1 MERVYN
7 QINCVVKIM
16 KETGGYSPGEIYL
29 YEKRDE
35 KPKQIKR
42 WDKVVTIGGK
52 VKSVFDINSGNFH
65 IVPVEYEEINKKIV
79 EARGIIIE
87 KLKKLEIPKGKI
99 NFGAGSKGVAGCPLV
114 IEKYILV
121 EKDGYDYM
129 LCFERLYTTG
139 KSVNSAL
146 GLFQFYKHPSN
157 HKGINMINGKFEMCY
172 PDDCKDGSGV
182 EKSAINNK
190 YDSFEKNKHIAYNS
204 KGLPS
209 IYELNDENVKDV
221 CNAFIDFIKNN

>member
-7 QINCVVKIM
+7 QINCKKKIE

-65 IVPVEYEEINKKIV
+65 IVPVEYEEINDKIDN
-79 EARGIIIE
+79 ARKMIYS
-87 KLKKLEIPKGKI
+87 KI
-99 NFGAGSKGVAGCPLV
+99 NPSNNKGSKGVSNCPLA

-190 YDSFEKNKHIAYNS
+190 YDSFEKNKHIAYNP